1 MTAPPRPPLV
11 GHIFNHLVAAVSL
24 LPELLEN
31 NRRWASKMEAARPGF
46 FSGLA
51 QQQGPQYL
59 WIGCA
64 DSRVPAN
71 ELVDLAPGELFVHR
85 NVANVVV
92 HSDLNCLSVIQF
104 ATDVLKVRHIIVVGH
119 SQCGGVIAALED
131 RRVGLAD
138 NWLRHVQDVRNR
150 HSAWL
155 ETVAPDDRVNAL
167 CELNVVE
174 QALNVCQTT
183 VVQEAWQRGQEIVVH
198 GWVYRLHNG
207 LLKDLTMTV
216 SRLDDAVVAYDAAIA
231 AVHARY
237 AGQSAAA
244 AARR

>member
-1 MTAPPRPPLV
+1 MPIKLNDLFAK
-11 GHIFNHLVAAVSL
+11 
-24 LPELLEN
+24 
-31 NRRWASKMEAARPGF
+31 NRQWAHNTEARDPGF
-46 FSGLA
+46 FSRLLT
-51 QQQGPQYL
+51 QQAPQYL

-71 ELVDLAPGELFVHR
+71 EIVGLLPGELFVHR

-104 ATDVLKVRHIIVVGH
+104 ATDVLKVKHIIVVGH
-119 SQCGGVIAALED
+119 SGCGGVVAALEN
-131 RRVGLAD
+131 RRIGLAD
-138 NWLRHVQDVRNR
+138 NWIRHVQDVRNR
-150 HSAWL
+150 HADWL
-155 ETVAPDDRVNAL
+155 ETLPAARRVDAL

-183 VVQEAWQRGQEIVVH
+183 VVQDAWQRGQEIVVH

-207 LLKDLTMTV
+207 LLKDLMMSV
-216 SRLDDAVVAYDAAIA
+216 SRLDDAGAAYDRALA

-237 AGQSAAA
+237 AEP
-244 AARR
+244 ARTG

>member
-1 MTAPPRPPLV
+1 M
-11 GHIFNHLVAAVSL
+11 SL
-24 LPELLEN
+24 DLQELLES
-31 NRRWASKMEAARPGF
+31 NRLWAAATEQRSPGF
-46 FSGLA
+46 FTSLLA
-51 QQQGPQYL
+51 QQAPQYL

-71 ELVDLAPGELFVHR
+71 ELVDLAPGEMFVHR

-104 ATDVLKVRHIIVVGH
+104 ATDVLQVRHIIVVGH
-119 SQCGGVIAALED
+119 SQCGGVVAALED

-138 NWLRHVQDVRNR
+138 NWIRHVQDVRNR

-155 ETVAPDDRVNAL
+155 ETLPAGERVNAL
-167 CELNVVE
+167 CELNVIE

-183 VVQEAWQRGQEIVVH
+183 VVQEAWHRGQEIAVH

-216 SRLDDAVVAYDAAIA
+216 SRLDDAGAAYERALV

-237 AGQSAAA
+237 AE
-244 AARR
+244 AARAA